1 MENGSNNLDKR
12 VEGSGAVKSEREQAV
27 CVCVLGGGFF
37 S

>member
-12 VEGSGAVKSEREQAV
+12 VEGSGAVKRENRS
-27 CVCVLGGGFF
+27 CVLGGGFF